1 MEHSLYARTAAAGI
15 YDLRPGTS
23 VSNELAALDAGLSRA
38 RELLSDIT
46 DALYPLSA
54 PYEMLKAWC
63 ALHGYGVPSGLDGT
77 LLRRAAAALAHP
89 PGCSRAALEAYFRML
104 GCAVRLTEQPAQCR
118 VLVGAAHASARR
130 CPQTARQTFLRRPA
144 PGTAQAA
151 RSA

>member
-63 ALHGYGVPSGLDGT
+63 ALHGYGVPSGLD
-77 LLRRAAAALAHP
+77 
-89 PGCSRAALEAYFRML
+89 
-104 GCAVRLTEQPAQCR
+104 
-118 VLVGAAHASARR
+118 
-130 CPQTARQTFLRRPA
+130 
-144 PGTAQAA
+144 
-151 RSA
+151 

>member
-54 PYEMLKAWC
+54 PYEMGMASRPVWTGRC
-63 ALHGYGVPSGLDGT
+63 CGARP
-77 LLRRAAAALAHP
+77 RRWRIRP
-89 PGCSRAALEAYFRML
+89 
-104 GCAVRLTEQPAQCR
+104 AVRAPRSRRIFVC
-118 VLVGAAHASARR
+118 SAV
-130 CPQTARQTFLRRPA
+130 
-144 PGTAQAA
+144 
-151 RSA
+151 RSG